1 MAHTSGVSFPQQPSF
16 SSSALLT
23 PQIAILV
30 FGAGH
35 KASGPEAAYAMV
47 GSGCP
52 PTPPC
57 ENEDGGSGRG
67 DVSPVLS
74 QGALTSACPWLLLI
88 GPVPPLVSWGL
99 QRGNKGSRQPGEGG
113 CLRGV
118 GPLACSFLGEA
129 SFSVPAHLSG
139 GASWVTGPGG
149 DELRCPAPRKA
160 QPDEWAHTWGRED
173 RVSETLCQCA
183 PRRGFGVERGREPAA
198 AGRCCGGEGAPGG
211 LAESPGGGGNR
222 GFGEVGRDDRP
233 SSGLAGG
240 SGLLLRARP
249 GLCRDPP
256 AAPVPWA
263 VPPSSPRGKWFSSLS
278 HGSSGAGVV
287 VLADWTW
294 PPQPPAPALRL
305 ALGMPIG
312 PHPLLSRGQSRV
324 AWGQGPAGHV
334 QSPLPVSY

>member
-1 MAHTSGVSFPQQPSF
+1 MGAGGAVGGPGGALGLAHTSGVSFPQQPSF
-16 SSSALLT
+16 SSSAPLT

-183 PRRGFGVERGREPAA
+183 PRRGV
-198 AGRCCGGEGAPGG
+198 C
-211 LAESPGGGGNR
+211 
-222 GFGEVGRDDRP
+222 
-233 SSGLAGG
+233 
-240 SGLLLRARP
+240 LL
-249 GLCRDPP
+249 PP
-256 AAPVPWA
+256 VKNTSASASRLISW
-263 VPPSSPRGKWFSSLS
+263 SKILFLFSYIQFLK
-278 HGSSGAGVV
+278 
-287 VLADWTW
+287 T
-294 PPQPPAPALRL
+294 
-305 ALGMPIG
+305 
-312 PHPLLSRGQSRV
+312 
-324 AWGQGPAGHV
+324 
-334 QSPLPVSY
+334 